1 LRRRIIAWILLAA
14 FVLLILNLILFKV
27 YWQLSMV
34 IYLIVM
40 FAFILTNKKGG
51 GYDKD
56 NQYEDPE
63 PGISELD
70 GSESDGSELDGSDE
84 SDGSET
90 KENGSEGSAIDND
103 GSDRRDLKE

>member
-70 GSESDGSELDGSDE
+70 GSESDGSE
-84 SDGSET
+84 T

-103 GSDRRDLKE
+103 DSGRSDDSGRKNLEE